1 MNILQRSLDV
11 NKIFH
16 KAPEVI
22 LRTPFLGAIDMW
34 STGCVLLELAAGKNF
49 FEGDTDYDL
58 MKRMVEI
65 LGIPKPTALLNSPV
79 RRTYFLT
86 NGSVETPSLVFVD
99 KNVGANNSLTET
111 LRQTRG
117 GDSDDDF
124 VSLVSRML
132 EFRPTKRIQPQEALD
147 HPFFRRL
154 KLDS

>member
-1 MNILQRSLDV
+1 M
-11 NKIFH
+11 FY

-34 STGCVLLELAAGKNF
+34 STGCVLMELATGTNF
-49 FEGDTDYDL
+49 FRGDTDYDL

-99 KNVGANNSLTET
+99 KNVGANNSLSQT
-111 LRQTRG
+111 LRQ
-117 GDSDDDF
+117 SIEAADDDF
-124 VSLVSRML
+124 VSLVSWML
-132 EFRPTKRIQPQEALD
+132 EFRPSKRIKPQEALD
-147 HPFFRRL
+147 HPFIRRL
-154 KLDS
+154 KWDP